1 MKETIKKQTELIEK
15 ITSSFKSAQ
24 TALIKK
30 EIQDL
35 SKNIAMVEE
44 YSLEFE
50 KLEESLLKELNKL
63 GYSSITNYI
72 NSTND
77 KEMSILLATFMEKLN
92 ELSIVMSNFKEMLDF
107 ENNYFDFVKSLFS
120 NTSQTSTYSKTGY
133 EKVNSSFFNKSY

>member
-50 KLEESLLKELNKL
+50 KLEELLLKELNNL

>member
-1 MKETIKKQTELIEK
+1 MKEIIKKQTELIEK

-24 TALIKK
+24 AALIKK

-50 KLEESLLKELNKL
+50 KLEELLLKELNNL